1 MVVHSS
7 SPLMFPDKNLV
18 VLLEVFVSWYLIPS
32 VKSLSSHQAVFDD
45 DDMRLVGWEHLDS
58 VITDHHL
65 CHNNHVMRVI
75 NSLAHVNFT
84 TTSSGHQHH
93 VNIRERKYHQ
103 HVRQIFVKYVF

>member
-45 DDMRLVGWEHLDS
+45 DDKSAG
-58 VITDHHL
+58 
-65 CHNNHVMRVI
+65 
-75 NSLAHVNFT
+75 
-84 TTSSGHQHH
+84 
-93 VNIRERKYHQ
+93 
-103 HVRQIFVKYVF
+103 